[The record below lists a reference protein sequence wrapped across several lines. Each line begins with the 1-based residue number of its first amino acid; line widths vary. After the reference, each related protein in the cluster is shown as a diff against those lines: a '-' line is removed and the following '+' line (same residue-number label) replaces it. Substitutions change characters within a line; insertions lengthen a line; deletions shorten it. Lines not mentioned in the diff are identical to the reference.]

1 MVSYMSSAFVKEEDA
16 QWLHDIAP
24 TISALTN
31 YLTREN
37 NGIRVYEV
45 SHFMHPKIHKEVH
58 RMSNGLDYVIDTDHR
73 WEILW

>member
-1 MVSYMSSAFVKEEDA
+1 MSSAFVKEEDA

-24 TISALTN
+24 TTTALIN

-37 NGIRVYEV
+37 NGVRVYEV
-45 SHFMHPKIHKEVH
+45 STFQHPQLPKEIH
-58 RMSNGLDYVIDTDHR
+58 RMSNGLDYVVDTDHR